1 MTRSILPVD
10 RPRRFRVRAA
20 LLGALAVLACSFQD
34 FDYLQ
39 DGKAGAPG
47 AATGGRNPWNNDG
60 GYSGYPPWPDDDRG
74 GRRPGYWG
82 GAPGVGGNVQAG
94 GESAGGSPPADTG
107 GSSGT
112 TDSGGAAGA

>member
-1 MTRSILPVD
+1 VTRSILPVD

-39 DGKAGAPG
+39 DGKAGAPA
-47 AATGGRNPWNNDG
+47 AATGGRNPWNNG
-60 GYSGYPPWPDDDRG
+60 GYSGNQPWPDDDRG
-74 GRRPGYWG
+74 GRRPGNWG

-94 GESAGGSPPADTG
+94 GESTGGALAPSSGGSDGA
-107 GSSGT
+107 